1 MARTPRKTKRAVK
14 ASLTKNFGNMSAAAF
29 DLGYTS
35 RSALYGWLEKYPDL
49 AELVAEQ
56 REYITDV
63 AEEHHYKYVI
73 DGNGKHVMFELRTR
87 GKKRGYVERTETT
100 GEDGGAI
107 QQSIDFSALT
117 DDDLRRLEQILS
129 S

>member
-1 MARTPRKTKRAVK
+1 MSS
-14 ASLTKNFGNMSAAAF
+14 ASF
-29 DLGYTS
+29 DLGYS
-35 RSALYGWLEKYPDL
+35 SHSALYPWLEKYPDL
-49 AELVAEQ
+49 AEPVEEQ

-73 DGNGKHVMFELRTR
+73 DGNSKHVMFELRTR

-107 QQSIDFSALT
+107 QQSIDLSALT